1 MTWFGR
7 ERFGCEQGNVSV
19 RQPVGDL
26 RPRDGVV
33 AAAGNGCVTKKRCVV
48 AGSTVGRARAFWLKV
63 LQCSVTFDGQEAPHE
78 TQVSRKVR
86 LPSARNSDV
95 TELHW
100 LPLIPDWRARLRALG
115 SDPAT
120 AWAEAVALAN
130 GRLNF
135 VLTNALDETVRRS
148 FSAMPEGLATKPVR
162 LAVLGSATLTHLLPA
177 IRVAGLRR
185 GIWIETYENDFGQY
199 AQELS
204 DPDSALHGFGPTAV
218 LLSLDGYHLAAGVTA
233 GLDAGGAEAALE
245 DVKAR
250 IRETWRLARA
260 AFRCPVIQQTAL
272 AVHPLVLGG
281 NEHRLPG
288 SRAGFLASLNA
299 ALRTMADEDGVD
311 LLAVDEYAARDG
323 IAAWHDSA
331 LWHRSKQEI
340 APPAAPLYG
349 DLVGRLLAAK
359 QGRSFKCL
367 VMDLDNTMWGG
378 VIGDDGMEGIALGQ
392 GSALGEA
399 YVAFQDYA
407 RELSRRGVILA
418 VCSKNDEANAV
429 EPFEKHPE
437 MVLRRPDISCFVA
450 NWQNKADNIRA
461 IAEELN
467 IGIDSLVFLDDNPFE
482 RNLVRQEL
490 PAVAV
495 PEVSDDP
502 TYCPRALA
510 DAGYFEG
517 LSVTDEDRERTAQYQ
532 GNKARDALRASATDL
547 ESYLRGMEMQLVWKG
562 FDRIGLQRIVQLINK
577 SNQFNLTTKRYTE
590 EDVLAVMADP
600 TAFGL
605 QLRLLD
611 RFGDNG
617 VIAIIIGRLLENKD
631 LYIDTWLMSCR
642 VLGRQV
648 EPTTLNLIAQEAA
661 KLGARRLLGEYVP
674 TKKNGMVKDHYAKL
688 GFAVTQRDEAG
699 GNRNVIDLASYKPA
713 ATFIHV
719 VEG

>member
-1 MTWFGR
+1 M
-7 ERFGCEQGNVSV
+7 
-19 RQPVGDL
+19 
-26 RPRDGVV
+26 
-33 AAAGNGCVTKKRCVV
+33 
-48 AGSTVGRARAFWLKV
+48 
-63 LQCSVTFDGQEAPHE
+63 
-78 TQVSRKVR
+78 
-86 LPSARNSDV
+86 

-100 LPLIPDWRARLRALG
+100 LPTIPDWRARLRALG
-115 SDPAT
+115 GAPDT
-120 AWAEAVALAN
+120 AWNEAVALAN
-130 GRLNF
+130 ARLNF
-135 VLTNALDETVRRS
+135 VLTNALDETVRRA
-148 FSAMPEGLATKPVR
+148 FPVQPAGLATKPVR

-185 GIWIETYENDFGQY
+185 GIWIDTYENDFGQY

-204 DPDSALHGFGPTAV
+204 DPDSELYAFKPTAV

-233 GLDAGGAEAALE
+233 GLDAAGADAALDE
-245 DVKAR
+245 LKDR
-250 IRETWRLARA
+250 IRVTWRQARE

-272 AVHPLVLGG
+272 PVHPSVLGN

-288 SRAGFLASLNA
+288 SRVRFLARLNE
-299 ALRTMADEDGVD
+299 ALREMADAEGVD
-311 LLAVDEYAARDG
+311 LLAVDDYAARSG
-323 IAAWHDSA
+323 IERWHDQA

-340 APPAAPLYG
+340 SPVAAPLYG

-407 RELSRRGVILA
+407 RELTRRGVILA
-418 VCSKNDEANAV
+418 VCSKNDEANAI

-437 MVLRRPDISCFVA
+437 MVLRRGDIASFVA
-450 NWQNKADNIRA
+450 NWSDKAGNIRA

-467 IGIDSLVFLDDNPFE
+467 IGLDALVFIDDNPFE

-490 PAVAV
+490 PVVAV

-502 TYCPRALA
+502 TYYPRALA

-517 LSVTDEDRERTAQYQ
+517 LSVTDEDRERTSQYQ
-532 GNKARDALRASATDL
+532 GNRARDALKASATDL
-547 ESYLRGMEMQLVWKG
+547 PSYLRGLEMQLVWKR
-562 FDRIGLQRIVQLINK
+562 FDRVGLQRIVQLINK
-577 SNQFNLTTKRYTE
+577 SNQFNLTTQRYTD

-600 TAFGL
+600 DAFGL

-617 VIAIIIGRLLENKD
+617 VIAIIVGRLRENQD

-648 EPTTLNLIAQEAA
+648 EPTTLNLIAQEAL
-661 KLGARRLLGEYVP
+661 KLGARRLVGEYIP
-674 TKKNGMVKDHYAKL
+674 TKKNGMVKDHYEKL
-688 GFAVTQRDEAG
+688 GFTVMDRNEAG
-699 GNRNVIDLASYKPA
+699 GNRAMIELASFRPA
-713 ATFIHV
+713 ETFIHV
-719 VEG
+719 TEG